1 MANLVES
8 SLWEPGIYQWE
19 TSDPVEGGANGKD
32 NVPTRQ
38 LANRTRWLLDNLV
51 RNAGAV
57 PSVQAG
63 TGAARPAAGTAGRLY
78 VVTDATPLPRI
89 DRDTGTAW
97 TEGVGGPQFGA
108 NANGQY
114 LRWEN
119 GVQLCWGRVIGFGE
133 LESRLN
139 SVAWTYPAAFVDV
152 PIVLVAGASNFNG
165 TPVLATS
172 FNPWKTGTTVFVH
185 MPNGRPNYTSAECA
199 AVGRWK

>member
-19 TSDPVEGGANGKD
+19 ITDPVAGGASGID

-89 DRDTGTAW
+89 DRDTGTGW

-119 GVQLCWGRVIGFGE
+119 GVQLCWMRIGGFGE
-133 LESRLN
+133 LESKLN
-139 SVAWTYPAAFVDV
+139 SVYWTYPAAFADI
-152 PIVLVAGASNFNG
+152 PIALATASSNSNG
-165 TPVLATS
+165 TPITMTMY
-172 FNPWKTGTTVFVH
+172 NPWKTGTTVFAYI
-185 MPNGRPNYTSAECA
+185 PGARPNYVSTECA
-199 AVGRWK
+199 AIGRWK